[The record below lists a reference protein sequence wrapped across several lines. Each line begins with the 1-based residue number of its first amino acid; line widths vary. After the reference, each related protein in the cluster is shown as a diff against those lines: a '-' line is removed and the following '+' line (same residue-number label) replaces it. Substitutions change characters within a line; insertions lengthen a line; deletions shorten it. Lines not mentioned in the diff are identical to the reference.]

1 MLTRKLIERSD
12 CFGSWLFNPKDSK
25 GIPIYLGI
33 SGRES
38 ICTASQWKGFKGQV
52 GKHRLKKGI
61 LGSRL
66 NSDEVAVLGLEC
78 GRVGLQAGSWVV

>member
-12 CFGSWLFNPKDSK
+12 FSGSRLFNPKDSK
-25 GIPIYLGI
+25 GIPIYLGS

-52 GKHRLKKGI
+52 GKHRLKKGF

-66 NSDEVAVLGLEC
+66 NTD
-78 GRVGLQAGSWVV
+78 